1 MQTKI
6 LSFLSLFFTIFLSSC
21 GAQKVDTYATET
33 AIVNNIFATW
43 TAAAALV
50 TPLPSNTPIP
60 EIIGTPTPWQ
70 TPTPMPVAIVKSAG
84 LNLREGPGTDF
95 LSIELLTTSNTLL
108 VIGQSGICNWLK
120 VIAPSG
126 RKGWVSGGDY
136 YVSLNAPCEQIP
148 EAAYQPINGTRLI
161 DYRTYAGAGILKLT
175 NPLVSDAVIILTN
188 MSRYPVL
195 AIYIRAGETYTI
207 EGIPESTYEVY
218 LAVGNGWLG
227 DEMVFEED
235 LGKYSVLD
243 LYNVTTANSEYSL
256 MISTESGEA
265 APVESDEFPS
275 LTQ

>member
-1 MQTKI
+1 MK
-6 LSFLSLFFTIFLSSC
+6 LKSFLFLTIIFSILLSSC
-21 GAQKVDTYATET
+21 GSRQVDTHATET
-33 AIVNNIFATW
+33 AIVNSIYATW

-50 TPLPSNTPIP
+50 TPLPSITPIP
-60 EIIGTPTPWQ
+60 AIVGTPTPWQ
-70 TPTPMPVAIVKSAG
+70 TPTPMPIAVVKSAG

-95 LSIELLTTSNTLL
+95 SSIELLTTSNTLL

-136 YVSLNAPCEQIP
+136 YVSLNSPCEQIP
-148 EAAYQPINGTRLI
+148 EAAYQPVNGTRLV

-175 NPLVSDAVIILTN
+175 NPMISDAVIILTN
-188 MSRYPVL
+188 MSNYPVL
-195 AIYIRAGETYTI
+195 AVYLRAGETYTI

-235 LGKYSVLD
+235 LGKFSVLD
-243 LYNVTTANSEYSL
+243 LYNVTTANNEYSL
-256 MISTESGEA
+256 TISTEAGEA
-265 APVESDEFPS
+265 TPVEADKFP
-275 LTQ
+275 LLKE